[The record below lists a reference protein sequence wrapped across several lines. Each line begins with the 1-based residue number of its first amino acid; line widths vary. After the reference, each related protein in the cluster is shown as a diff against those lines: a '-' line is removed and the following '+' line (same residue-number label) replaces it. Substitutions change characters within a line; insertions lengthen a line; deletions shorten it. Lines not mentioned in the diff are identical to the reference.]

1 MAGWWST
8 RRFDLAEVSLIFV
21 LVATIAAVAAI
32 TVMERAGLSYVTF
45 SAAEEGAAL
54 KQRYGPARYSEHEEE
69 WIIRDFFKE
78 KRGGV
83 FVDVGANHY
92 QAHSNT
98 YYLESAL
105 SWTGVAID
113 PQTVFAEDY
122 LRHRPGTRYF
132 AYFVSDTSDANATL
146 YQVKENPLV
155 ASADRGFAERAGT
168 NAKDAAYQAQEMTV
182 PTVRLTDLLD
192 RLGMAR
198 FDLLSI
204 DVELAEPKVLAGFD
218 IGRFRPSLVCIEA
231 HPQVRQQILNYFA
244 AHGYVLLGRYLR
256 IDLRNLYFAPAADID
271 TGAGGR

>member
-8 RRFDLAEVSLIFV
+8 RRFDLTEVSLIIV
-21 LVATIAAVAAI
+21 LVGAIAAVAAVAI
-32 TVMERAGLSYVTF
+32 MDRAGLSYVTF

-54 KQRYGPARYSEHEEE
+54 KQRFGPARYSEHEEE
-69 WIIRDFFKE
+69 WIIRDFFND
-78 KRGGV
+78 RRSGV

-92 QAHSNT
+92 QTHSNT

-105 SWTGVAID
+105 GWTGVAID
-113 PQTVFAEDY
+113 PQTAFAEDY
-122 LRHRPGTRYF
+122 RRHRPGTRF
-132 AYFVSDTSDANATL
+132 FVYFVSDTSDASATL

-168 NAKDAAYQAQEMTV
+168 NAKDAAYRAQEVSV

-192 RLGMAR
+192 RLGIAR
-198 FDLLSI
+198 FDFLSI
-204 DVELAEPKVLAGFD
+204 DVELAEPKVLTGFE

-231 HPQVRQQILNYFA
+231 HPQVRQQILDYFA

-256 IDLRNLYFAPAADID
+256 VDLRNLYFAPAANKDI
-271 TGAGGR
+271 GPEGR